1 MHVTLIDDS
10 IPFDPRSADTV
21 PLGGVEKAFLSLA
34 QAFAARGH
42 TVQVFNRAPAR
53 VEADGAVWEG
63 WEAAR
68 PERSDVVIAHRRPAL
83 LDQVPEAR
91 IKMLWVPGTGG
102 YLEKERN
109 RSRLL
114 LHKPI
119 TVFSSRAAIDG
130 WDNEFRIRL
139 GLIAPGVRAV
149 FREGPN
155 VEPADPPR
163 AIVTAHP
170 LHGLSW
176 LVRLW
181 RAKIRPVVPRAE
193 LHVYSGALYKG
204 VAGEPVAPAFEDV
217 LRTVQAADE
226 DGVIVQRPLDDPAMA
241 GVYRSARV
249 HLHPGV
255 SEEVYCYTLS
265 ESQAC
270 GLPAVARP
278 KGGVRSLVVDD
289 TSGLLANED
298 DAFAIAALR
307 VLNDQKTFD
316 RLALGARS
324 LQRDRDWDGVA
335 SEFEA
340 LWA

>member
-10 IPFDPRSADTV
+10 IPFDPRTPDTA

-34 QAFAARGH
+34 EAFAARGH
-42 TVQVFNRAPAR
+42 KVQVFNRAQSR
-53 VEADGAVWEG
+53 VKADGAIWEG
-63 WEAAR
+63 WEGAR
-68 PERSDVVIAHRRPAL
+68 PERTDVLIAHRRPSL

-91 IKMLWVPGTGG
+91 IKMLWVPGTGD

-109 RSRLL
+109 RARLL
-114 LHKPI
+114 LHRPI
-119 TVFSSRAAIDG
+119 TVFSTRAAIDG
-130 WDNEFRIRL
+130 WDNDTKVRI
-139 GLIAPGVRAV
+139 GLVAPGVRDV
-149 FREGPN
+149 FRRGPN
-155 VEPADPPR
+155 VAPSDPPR
-163 AIVTAHP
+163 AVVTAHP
-170 LHGLSW
+170 LHGLAW

-181 RAKIRPVVPRAE
+181 RAKIRPVVPRAV

-204 VAGEPVAPAFEDV
+204 AAGEPVAPSFDDV
-217 LRTVQAADE
+217 MRTVQAADE

-241 GVYRSARV
+241 GVFRSARL

-255 SEEVYCYTLS
+255 REEVYCYTLA

-270 GLPAVARP
+270 GLPAVVRP
-278 KGGVRSLVVDD
+278 RGGARSLVVDD
-289 TSGLLANED
+289 TSGLLADQD
-298 DAFAIAALR
+298 DAFANAALR
-307 VLNDQKTFD
+307 VLNDDRTFD